1 MTFRGVVESGHGAAR
16 RDVLWGVYPV
26 HYAPHPGTLNLAA
39 NVDPERFGTPSM
51 VVEFAG
57 IIRNLWPCRLLDTEG
72 HVMHYGKPGR
82 FEVLAPVRLRD
93 HLDDG
98 DSVEVT
104 VP

>member
-1 MTFRGVVESGHGAAR
+1 MRFTGVVESGHGAAR

-26 HYAPHPGTLNLAA
+26 GYEPHPGTLNLSA
-39 NVDPERFGTPSM
+39 NLDVERLGAPSM

-57 IIRNLWPCRLLDTEG
+57 IARSLWPCRLLGVSG